1 MQRKL
6 ADSEFGLTGQ
16 KLFLYLAANVDH
28 LEQKWPFWPPLLSLH
43 TDEDYCNWHSGNQ
56 LISKESNIGQYSICF
71 IRTMCLHES
80 DLWRKLGVLIKF
92 PDHWKI
98 DLDRTI
104 YCEQLILC
112 LKLKLTV
119 FIHYP
124 SIVDRQGVITD
135 SAFGQTSVLSDSTL
149 VQWTGSRLTAWS
161 WSSSSLPWSLQLTVL
176 TDHQH
181 HHRQQCVVKTIGFVG
196 TRRNRTRPRT
206 FWNRKL
212 SAAGRKPK
220 TCQPWSTLGWVC
232 DDFGCHSFGGWDAPV
247 KEEEEVKIEEN
258 MPALLCL
265 DGRRTDWVDL

>member
-98 DLDRTI
+98 DLDKTI

-119 FIHYP
+119 FIHP
-124 SIVDRQGVITD
+124 SV
-135 SAFGQTSVLSDSTL
+135 
-149 VQWTGSRLTAWS
+149 TGKV
-161 WSSSSLPWSLQLTVL
+161 WSLIVHLVKPVFCRIPHWFNGLEADWQH
-176 TDHQH
+176 DHG
-181 HHRQQCVVKTIGFVG
+181 HHRH
-196 TRRNRTRPRT
+196 
-206 FWNRKL
+206 
-212 SAAGRKPK
+212 
-220 TCQPWSTLGWVC
+220 
-232 DDFGCHSFGGWDAPV
+232 CHDHY
-247 KEEEEVKIEEN
+247 N
-258 MPALLCL
+258 
-265 DGRRTDWVDL
+265 

>member
-71 IRTMCLHES
+71 IYVSWSLKNR
-80 DLWRKLGVLIKF
+80 
-92 PDHWKI
+92 P
-98 DLDRTI
+98 

-119 FIHYP
+119 YRLFIHYP